1 MTVTKTIAEIKKTAG
16 VVILDERKNRICGW
30 LYARHRK
37 RIFFT
42 AKWNDNWEQ
51 VYISR
56 VSNRPKWDELCETKE
71 IFWNDDECVI
81 QYIPS
86 ESMHKDKYNNC
97 LYLWKSVSVEIPI
110 PPETLI

>member
-1 MTVTKTIAEIKKTAG
+1 MKTIAEIKKTAG
-16 VVILDERKNRICGW
+16 VVILDEGKNRICGW
-30 LYARHRK
+30 IYARHRK

-42 AKWNDNWEQ
+42 ATWNDNWEQ

-56 VSNRPKWDELCETKE
+56 ASNRPKWEELCETKE

-86 ESMHKDKYNNC
+86 ASMHTNEYNNC
-97 LYLWKSVSVEIPI
+97 LYLWKPVGVKIPI
-110 PPETLI
+110 PPKILI